1 MAQAKITDPLGYKCA
16 PDGHTIVTYPLGV
29 VVTGQV
35 AVWALADHKAA
46 RMFDPR
52 TETKVTGP
60 TETKFRRK
68 RKA

>member
-1 MAQAKITDPLGYKCA
+1 MAQAKITDPLGYQCA
-16 PDGHTIVTYPLGV
+16 PDGHTIVTYPAGM

-35 AVWALADHKAA
+35 AEWALADHKAA

-60 TETKFRRK
+60 TDTKARGK
-68 RKA
+68 RK